1 MRVCC
6 VIGNWECGLLWLV
19 FMLACG
25 VRRAGR
31 VVRCSAKR
39 GACKL
44 MGADGELT
52 PHFASLAEGEA
63 FLAEQES
70 AQRGGFT
77 AGAGDGEAK
86 ASALTECEDGSGLA
100 VDAAGRWYRDGALVE
115 NMVEVDGVPVLVGF
129 VDERCFCEEARHV
142 LVFAL
147 HVEALS
153 VRVVV
158 VPFLGFVKPRAF
170 DGAGVLVVAHVNV
183 V

>member
-1 MRVCC
+1 
-6 VIGNWECGLLWLV
+6 
-19 FMLACG
+19 
-25 VRRAGR
+25 
-31 VVRCSAKR
+31 
-39 GACKL
+39 

-115 NMVEVDGVPVLVGF
+115 NMVEAVGDAGEPVMLTD
-129 VDERCFCEEARHV
+129 DEFRG
-142 LVFAL
+142 
-147 HVEALS
+147 S
-153 VRVVV
+153 VVSNAETDVRIH
-158 VPFLGFVKPRAF
+158 
-170 DGAGVLVVAHVNV
+170 AGRINDLVNV
-183 V
+183 GCDANHGDGMNMSDDRR